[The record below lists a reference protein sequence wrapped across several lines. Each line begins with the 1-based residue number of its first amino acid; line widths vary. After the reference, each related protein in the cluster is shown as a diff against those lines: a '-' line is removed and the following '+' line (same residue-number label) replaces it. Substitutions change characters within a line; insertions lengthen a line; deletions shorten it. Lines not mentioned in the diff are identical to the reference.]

1 MTRLLAAALLIVA
14 AEPAFAVRGPAQ
26 LPAEAAPTVDRIYPE
41 LAIEGEGWR
50 GLLPIM
56 LMNVQ
61 QAARPQTA
69 GGGDTGNGTTR

>member
-1 MTRLLAAALLIVA
+1 MTRFLVAALLITVA
-14 AEPAFAVRGPAQ
+14 TPAFAVRGQ
-26 LPAEAAPTVDRIYPE
+26 VELPAEKAPAVDRIYPE

-56 LMNVQ
+56 LMNVE

-69 GGGDTGNGTTR
+69 GAGTTSSTTR

>member
-1 MTRLLAAALLIVA
+1 MTRLLVATLLLVATQPALAA
-14 AEPAFAVRGPAQ
+14 RGVPT
-26 LPAEAAPTVDRIYPE
+26 LPAEKAPAVDRIYPE

-61 QAARPQTA
+61 QASRPQTA
-69 GGGDTGNGTTR
+69 GAADTSRETR

>member
-1 MTRLLAAALLIVA
+1 MTRLLAAALLILA
-14 AEPAFAVRGPAQ
+14 AEPALAARGVPT
-26 LPAEAAPTVDRIYPE
+26 LPAETAPAVDRIYPE

-61 QAARPQTA
+61 QAPRPQTA
-69 GGGDTGNGTTR
+69 GAADTGRETR